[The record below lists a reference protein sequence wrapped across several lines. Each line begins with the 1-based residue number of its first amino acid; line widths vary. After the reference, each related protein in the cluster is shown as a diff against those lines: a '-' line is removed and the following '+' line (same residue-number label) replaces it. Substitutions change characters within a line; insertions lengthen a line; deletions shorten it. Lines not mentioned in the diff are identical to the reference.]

1 MPNPK
6 PNQKPIQTI
15 GLNTLNHFG
24 IGVSNLERSIEFYRA
39 LTGENPVDSGT
50 WESLGLGMATGAGQA
65 AKIHWATVRLTNVNI
80 DLIQVMN
87 PSDAPAEYKMN
98 QPGALH
104 VCFEVENLPAICE
117 RMEKAG
123 IEFLGPFHQ
132 VTKEEDGADKG
143 AGTAVAY
150 FNGPDGELL
159 EIIEPKGPFVR
170 QMKLEQRSAVLS

>member
-6 PNQKPIQTI
+6 PNQKLRQTL

-24 IGVSNLERSIEFYRA
+24 IGVSNLENSIEFYRA
-39 LTGENPVDSGT
+39 LTGQDPVDIGT
-50 WESLGLGMATGAGQA
+50 WESEGLGMATGAGQN

-80 DLIQVMN
+80 DLIEVIE
-87 PSDAPAEYKMN
+87 PRDPAAEYKMN

-104 VCFEVENLPAICE
+104 VCFEVEDLPSICD
-117 RMEKAG
+117 RMGKAG
-123 IEFLGPFHQ
+123 IEFLGPYHQ
-132 VTKEEDGADKG
+132 VTKEEDNADNG
-143 AGTAVAY
+143 IGTGVAY

-170 QMKLEQRSAVLS
+170 DMKL

>member
-6 PNQKPIQTI
+6 QNQKLSQTL

-39 LTGENPVDSGT
+39 LTGLDPVDSGT
-50 WESLGLGMATGAGQA
+50 WESEGLGMATGAGQV

-80 DLIQVMN
+80 DLIEVIN
-87 PSDAPAEYKMN
+87 PSDPPAEYKMN

-104 VCFEVENLPAICE
+104 VCFEVEDLPAVCD

-123 IEFLGPFHQ
+123 IEFLGPYHQ
-132 VTKEEDGADKG
+132 VTKENDADKG
-143 AGTAVAY
+143 VGTAVAY

-159 EIIEPKGPFVR
+159 EIIEPNGPFVR
-170 QMKLEQRSAVLS
+170 DMKL